1 MNAINNTNLPNS
13 LVKTDFPKPISAKT
27 KEKTQELS
35 TTPAERIDLA
45 QVGNSPTFIRQY
57 KGKPIRVEDAMLKNS
72 ILLTEEDPIF
82 ENYSIPNDGR
92 SGSLV
97 DSLQSENSKD
107 VNTQNSKG
115 LTGSTELDHLLLSAQ
130 EVAVGSVSIEKVFNT
145 LVEYFEEIKNGKTSA
160 NDINDFSENI
170 STINK
175 LIEKFGIESTIGF
188 LMEWNFPSWWI
199 ENTNKLP
206 NYEPPDDEVLINFAK
221 NNLDN

>member
-130 EVAVGSVSIEKVFNT
+130 EVAVGSGSIEKVFNT

-206 NYEPPDDEVLINFAK
+206 NYEPPDYEVLINFAK